1 MFEEMK
7 ITRYLGIGLLAGA
20 FVLAGCNA
28 GKKIAEV
35 EGKPVTEAEFSAFL
49 EVKRL
54 SPKDDEQRQ
63 AMLDN
68 YLEREA
74 LAAVVEKQGVMDET
88 LIDAEV
94 NEFRKEILI
103 SRYFQKYLQDKVTD
117 DAVLNYYNTHA
128 SDYETRKVHAAHILF
143 RTAQNMSEAERKAK
157 LTTAQEA
164 YSKIRADGA
173 FDEIAKTY
181 SEDTIS
187 GKKGGDLGWMAE
199 GSVDKR
205 FSETIFSLPAGEVSE
220 PFETEFGFHIVKVLE
235 GPMVVKQPFD
245 TVKGRIRHQLRTQAK
260 EAEMQRLVSE
270 VDIEKK

>member
-1 MFEEMK
+1 MFEELK
-7 ITRYLGIGLLAGA
+7 LTKCLGVALLSGA
-20 FVLAGCNA
+20 LLLSGCDA

-35 EGKPVTEAEFSAFL
+35 EGKPVTEEEFNSFL

-68 YLEREA
+68 YLERKA
-74 LAAVVEKQGVMDET
+74 LAAVIEKQGALNED
-88 LIDAEV
+88 LIEAEV

-103 SRYFQKYLQDKVTD
+103 SRYFQKFLQDKVTD
-117 DAVLNYYNTHA
+117 DAVLNHYNTHA
-128 SDYETRKVHAAHILF
+128 SDYETRKVHVAHVLF
-143 RTAQNMSEAERKAK
+143 RINQNMSENERKAK

-164 YSKIRADGA
+164 YSKIKAGA
-173 FDEIAKTY
+173 AFEEIAKTY
-181 SEDTIS
+181 SEDTVS
-187 GKKGGDLGWMAE
+187 GKKGGDLGWMAA

-205 FSETIFSLPAGEVSE
+205 FSDKIFSLPLGEVSE

-235 GPMVVKQPFD
+235 GPMVVKQPFE
-245 TVKGRIRHQLRTQAK
+245 TIKGRIRHQLRTEAK